1 MAKKNKVKPFRAVKA
16 VKEAARE
23 QIGAV
28 PPTRLVPDQKKKRKE
43 REKHKAT
50 IQDLLERD

>member
-1 MAKKNKVKPFRAVKA
+1 MAKKKVKVFRAVKA

-23 QIGAV
+23 QIGTV
-28 PPTRLVPDQKKKRKE
+28 PPTRLVPDRKKKEEE

-50 IQDLLERD
+50 IQDLLERE